1 MPFALLDK
9 LGERLAFERAG
20 VRLYQALLSK
30 HEAYGVF
37 PGGPSREDIEHVL
50 VEEQAHFDLL
60 TETIEQLGGDPTELT
75 RSANVQ
81 LTASHGVNMVLTDP
95 RVNFIESLEAI
106 LVAELADNECWRT
119 LADLA
124 RLADQPDLAEQCEGA
139 LLTEQ
144 EHLEKVRRWLAVGQ
158 GRPEPEFE
166 VDVTVEDDGSAGD
179 GGDGAA
185 KSRKRS
191 RSGSAGKSS
200 KSRGK

>member
-1 MPFALLDK
+1 MRRAQPVSIRAFAVG
-9 LGERLAFERAG
+9 LGLAAATATSLAASSTNARAAD
-20 VRLYQALLSK
+20 VS
-30 HEAYGVF
+30 E
-37 PGGPSREDIEHVL
+37 
-50 VEEQAHFDLL
+50 L
-60 TETIEQLGGDPTELT
+60 TSIPPTKPIIGGDPTELT